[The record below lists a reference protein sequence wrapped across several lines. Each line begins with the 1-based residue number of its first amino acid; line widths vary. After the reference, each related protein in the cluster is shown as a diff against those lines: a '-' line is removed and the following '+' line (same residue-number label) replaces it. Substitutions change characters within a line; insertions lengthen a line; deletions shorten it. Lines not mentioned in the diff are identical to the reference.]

1 MSNVE
6 NKEAVLEDLTLEE
19 TFELLEKKLKL
30 LESGDISLEDSF
42 KIYKDGMGLLQQCHK
57 KIDYV
62 EKKVLEINEAGDL
75 VEFRTED

>member
-6 NKEAVLEDLTLEE
+6 NKEVVLEDLTLEE
-19 TFELLEKKLKL
+19 TFDLLEKKLKL

-57 KIDYV
+57 KFDYV

>member
-1 MSNVE
+1 MSNIE
-6 NKEAVLEDLTLEE
+6 NKDAVLEDMTLEA
-19 TFELLEKKLKL
+19 TFELLENKLNL
-30 LESGDISLEDSF
+30 LESGEISLEDSF
-42 KIYKDGMGLLQQCHK
+42 KIYKDGMELLQQCHK